1 LPEQP
6 FDPDDPPPRIGEY
19 EVLSPLGGGGMAM
32 VYLARGDNGRQ
43 VAVKLIRPELAADE
57 GFRQRFERE
66 ATYARRVRQAYV
78 APVLDFGYHHG
89 RPFLVTEY
97 IEGPTL
103 EQAVRERGPMPAH
116 EVEQLGEQVALALV
130 AIHAVGVVHRD
141 LKPSNVILGRT
152 GPRVIDFGIARALDD
167 SGGLTSQNVRLG
179 TPSYMAP
186 EQFDDDAEAGKP
198 ADVFAWGGLLVFA
211 STGRPPF
218 GTASNLKEVD
228 VLAHRIATRE
238 PNLDEFEEPLR
249 TLVRAAMAKN
259 SDRRPTARDLVR
271 RLSTGDQPTPAGAA
285 PSTEEPAPTQPGP
298 AATVPVPA
306 AAFTAPLPPRPD
318 PGPPIA
324 RFRTD
329 GGWPE
334 RNPADGAGVVM
345 PAWTALLVR
354 AGIALGVVI
363 VLLLGWLL
371 LLPEAT
377 RLLLEVGLGGAVVL
391 LAVGVGIWRYHPEWW
406 WLPLGGLVLLL
417 AAVVFIYVMLT
428 NRLWV
433 SFDEDGQVAVLQ
445 GAGPHGVLGAE
456 NITRV
461 EPFGTDRQE
470 LSRSPLLADA
480 LEDGIGVGDR
490 AEGEQLAQCLPLVF
504 TPTADTRAAAQ
515 EQCADT
521 IADTPLQLLVRH
533 HPIPG
538 TTEHTP
544 AVAATDDKVVVA
556 WTDGNNY
563 RLQAGRSRSGTD
575 VEPLGPLGEEF
586 ESDQEP
592 ALATDGDRFFLAWRD
607 QDEHV
612 ALASSTDGE
621 DFGEPVVLDTTTTK
635 AAPALAYGN
644 GTLLLAWV
652 DGNNQ
657 LHLWPAADADALQF
671 VPEQELPP
679 TMERSPAAP
688 NLLFAEKNWYLTWAG
703 TDRQVNIQTYTG
715 DLRPLDKDTLSPAY
729 PPSTECRPA
738 IAVLDVFIVAWTRP
752 DGLVGLLLAKSS
764 EPNFVNQ
771 LALEV
776 RSGTGVNMTTFQGH
790 VLLTWAGDD
799 QQPGGQILRL
809 P

>member
-6 FDPDDPPPRIGEY
+6 FDPDHPPPRIGQY
-19 EVLSPLGGGGMAM
+19 EVLAPLGGGGMAT
-32 VYLARGDNGRQ
+32 VYLARGNNSRR
-43 VAVKLIRPELAADE
+43 VAVKLIRPNLAADE

-66 ATYARRVRQAYV
+66 ATYARRVRQRYI
-78 APVLDFGYHHG
+78 APVLDFGYHQG
-89 RPFLVTEY
+89 QPFLVTEY

-103 EQAVRERGPMPAH
+103 EQAVDERRPMPAH
-116 EVEQLGEQVALALV
+116 EVEQLAEQVASALV
-130 AIHAVGVVHRD
+130 AIHAVNLVHRD

-186 EQFDDDAEAGKP
+186 EQFDEDAEVGKP
-198 ADVFAWGGLLVFA
+198 ADVFAWGGLLIFA

-218 GTASNLKEVD
+218 GTAGNRKEVD

-238 PNLDEFEEPLR
+238 PRLHELEEPLR
-249 TLVRAAMAKN
+249 TLVRAAMAKDP
-259 SDRRPTARDLVR
+259 DRRPTARDLVR
-271 RLSTGDQPTPAGAA
+271 RFSTGDQPTPAGAA
-285 PSTEEPAPTQPGP
+285 PSTQEPAPTEPGP
-298 AATVPVPA
+298 AATAPVPA
-306 AAFTAPLPPRPD
+306 AAFTAPLPPRPV
-318 PGPPIA
+318 PRPRPTA
-324 RFRTD
+324 RVND
-329 GGWPE
+329 GGWPDG
-334 RNPADGAGVVM
+334 NPADGAGVVM
-345 PAWTALLVR
+345 PAWTALAVR
-354 AGIALGVVI
+354 AGIALGAVI
-363 VLLLGWLL
+363 IVLLGWLI
-371 LLPEAT
+371 LPEAA
-377 RLLLEVGLGGAVVL
+377 RLLLVVGVGGAVVV
-391 LAVGVGIWRYHPEWW
+391 AVGVGVWRYRPEWW

-417 AAVVFIYVMLT
+417 AAVSSIYIQLT
-428 NRLWV
+428 SRLWV
-433 SFDEDGQVAVLQ
+433 SFDKGGQVAVLQ

-456 NITRV
+456 NITWV
-461 EPFGTDRQE
+461 EPFGANRQE
-470 LSRSPLLADA
+470 LSRSPSLADA

-504 TPTADTRAAAQ
+504 TPTAHTGTAAQ
-515 EQCADT
+515 EQCADS
-521 IADTPLQLLVRH
+521 IADTPLQLPARY

-538 TTEHTP
+538 TTEHPP

-563 RLQAGRSRSGTD
+563 RLQAGRSRNGTD
-575 VEPLGPLGEEF
+575 VEPLGPLGEKF

-612 ALASSTDGE
+612 AVASSTDGE
-621 DFGEPVVLDTTTTK
+621 DFGEPVVLDMTTTK
-635 AAPALAYGN
+635 TAPALAYGN

-652 DGNNQ
+652 DSNNQ

-679 TMERSPAAP
+679 IMERSPAAP
-688 NLLFAEKNWYLTWAG
+688 NLLFAGDNWYLTWAG
-703 TDRQVNIQTYTG
+703 TDSQVNIQTYTT
-715 DLRPLDKDTLSPAY
+715 DLRPLDKDTLSPEN
-729 PPSTECRPA
+729 PPSTGYRPA

-752 DGLVGLLLAKSS
+752 DGLVGLLVAKSS

-790 VLLTWAGDD
+790 VVLSWAGDD
-799 QQPGGQILRL
+799 QQPGGYILQL